1 MLHAICSVCLLT
13 TVLVCKVSG
22 KWFLQALVTG
32 VGECGA
38 GDGGEGGNQVL
49 HLLQGG
55 DPLGDAAAADCL
67 CD

>member
-1 MLHAICSVCLLT
+1 M
-13 TVLVCKVSG
+13 VSG

-49 HLLQGG
+49 HLLQGA